1 MKLIFQIPNKLYYIQ
16 NFLDYPTYKQL
27 HHDVFRSNLINLK
40 STKNTWNP
48 NLLKNY
54 KNFPDRTD
62 LIETYKPLQK
72 LKILLNTNPFI
83 KINYNEIKFV
93 LHSMKDNSGIN
104 WHNDGIYQYGVLDA
118 SLKLPK
124 LYEGK
129 EIRDLVAGGLK
140 LEPKESGFKDIE
152 KFLSLLG
159 A

>member
-1 MKLIFQIPNKLYYIQ
+1 MSWEITIRLILSAPI
-16 NFLDYPTYKQL
+16 
-27 HHDVFRSNLINLK
+27 
-40 STKNTWNP
+40 
-48 NLLKNY
+48 
-54 KNFPDRTD
+54 
-62 LIETYKPLQK
+62 
-72 LKILLNTNPFI
+72 
-83 KINYNEIKFV
+83 
-93 LHSMKDNSGIN
+93 
-104 WHNDGIYQYGVLDA
+104 VLDA